1 MQIIILV
8 INIINMDD
16 IRQERPSEDPIRCL
30 NYAKIVFIITIINM
44 DDIRQE
50 RPSEGPILELN

>member
-44 DDIRQE
+44 DDIQQE
-50 RPSEGPILELN
+50 RPSKGPILELN